1 MKDGMIEAA
10 GGREIIE
17 GGYEKKW
24 EYDLIGFSEAIQSKL
39 YHSSVKVCTL
49 SLYCTY

>member
-17 GGYEKKW
+17 GGYVAGSYVSNWKGKEM
-24 EYDLIGFSEAIQSKL
+24 G
-39 YHSSVKVCTL
+39 V
-49 SLYCTY
+49 